1 MSDAKNLG
9 KEFAPI
15 LDDAKKAGMSAL
27 KDGVALSR
35 KTLSTILT
43 GFGKALKADDKAAV
57 LKLYQ
62 EAEDHAVA
70 GRVGV
75 AVSMAAR
82 LDNFLNSKALVG
94 ESQSIRAGRNFLK
107 GLLGIL
113 AGTAKT
119 FLGLLGGPVI
129 AKVTELG
136 VDAVEKMLGMAPPP
150 AKQPEKAPEAPPA
163 PPVTPPVEEPPAAP
177 VVEESADPTTPPEPE
192 TGEPD
197 TGER

>member
-1 MSDAKNLG
+1 MSDAMNLG

-15 LDDAKKAGMSAL
+15 LDDAKKAGKQAL
-27 KDGVALSR
+27 KDGVELSR
-35 KTLSTILT
+35 KTLAQILT
-43 GFGKALKADDKAAV
+43 GFGKTLKAEDKAAV
-57 LKLYQ
+57 LELYA
-62 EAEDHAVA
+62 EAEDHAVN

-107 GLLGIL
+107 GLLSIL

-129 AKVTELG
+129 AKIADLG
-136 VDAVEKMLGMAPPP
+136 VSAVENFMSAPT
-150 AKQPEKAPEAPPA
+150 KQPEKQPAVPPA
-163 PPVTPPVEEPPAAP
+163 PPATQPEMPNEPAPGVQPAGVVPPAP
-177 VVEESADPTTPPEPE
+177 PTQ
-192 TGEPD
+192 
-197 TGER
+197 